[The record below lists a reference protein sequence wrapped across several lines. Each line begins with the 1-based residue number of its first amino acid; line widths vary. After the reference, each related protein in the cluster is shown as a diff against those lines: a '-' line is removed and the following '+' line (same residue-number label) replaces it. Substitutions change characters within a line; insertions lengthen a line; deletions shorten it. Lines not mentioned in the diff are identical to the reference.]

1 MPNYAF
7 KVLKLKQTNVLRFLF
22 MVVKHWWIKK
32 LKIWAD
38 LKNGFDIFDST
49 KIRSLN
55 DGGQNFLEKIRTKI
69 RTFSEKS
76 VQFVQFSKKIR
87 TIQTIFEKN
96 RTIRKFFFKNPYIIR
111 TISTIFEKNPYNP
124 YIWYSKLGLQNHIL
138 NWVCYTII

>member
-1 MPNYAF
+1 
-7 KVLKLKQTNVLRFLF
+7 

-69 RTFSEKS
+69 RTFSEK
-76 VQFVQFSKKIR
+76 IR
-87 TIQTIFEKN
+87 TIRTIFEKNPSIQTIFEKN
-96 RTIRKFFFKNPYIIR
+96 RTIRNFFLKIR
-111 TISTIFEKNPYNP
+111 T
-124 YIWYSKLGLQNHIL
+124 
-138 NWVCYTII
+138 

>member
-1 MPNYAF
+1 
-7 KVLKLKQTNVLRFLF
+7 

-69 RTFSEKS
+69 RTFSEKIRPS
-76 VQFVQFSKKIR
+76 KQFSKKTVQFVNFFLKIR
-87 TIQTIFEKN
+87 T
-96 RTIRKFFFKNPYIIR
+96 
-111 TISTIFEKNPYNP
+111 
-124 YIWYSKLGLQNHIL
+124 
-138 NWVCYTII
+138 

>member
-1 MPNYAF
+1 
-7 KVLKLKQTNVLRFLF
+7 

-69 RTFSEKS
+69 RTFSEKIRPS
-76 VQFVQFSKKIR
+76 KQFSKKTVQFVIFFLKIR
-87 TIQTIFEKN
+87 T
-96 RTIRKFFFKNPYIIR
+96 
-111 TISTIFEKNPYNP
+111 
-124 YIWYSKLGLQNHIL
+124 
-138 NWVCYTII
+138 

>member
-1 MPNYAF
+1 
-7 KVLKLKQTNVLRFLF
+7 

-69 RTFSEKS
+69 RTFSEK
-76 VQFVQFSKKIR
+76 IR
-87 TIQTIFEKN
+87 TI
-96 RTIRKFFFKNPYIIR
+96 R
-111 TISTIFEKNPYNP
+111 TIFEKNPYNP
-124 YIWYSKLGLQNHIL
+124 NNFRKKPYNS
-138 NWVCYTII
+138 

>member
-1 MPNYAF
+1 
-7 KVLKLKQTNVLRFLF
+7 

-69 RTFSEKS
+69 RTFSEKIRPS
-76 VQFVQFSKKIR
+76 KQFSKKTVQSVNFFLKIR
-87 TIQTIFEKN
+87 T
-96 RTIRKFFFKNPYIIR
+96 
-111 TISTIFEKNPYNP
+111 
-124 YIWYSKLGLQNHIL
+124 
-138 NWVCYTII
+138 